1 MKKLFIL
8 ILLIS
13 QYTFADSPLTST
25 DFYKAYIDVPLV
37 QDALKCKGKITNEM
51 MAYINS
57 DTSSL
62 EVKLAIINAIGW
74 NVKGNKSSKLYFK
87 FVMNKKKYKSDFGGN
102 STAFNWNATA
112 DELICYAYMKALDNY
127 FDVSDAFEVAGLA
140 LKKNP
145 NSFAVNMIY
154 NLIKAQGL
162 TAYGESCYASKTF
175 SSLKN
180 NPKLTMDMKKEAMPF
195 VFEYM
200 DYIGKDCKIE

>member
-1 MKKLFIL
+1 MKKLLVIIIL
-8 ILLIS
+8 FS

-25 DFYKAYIDVPLV
+25 DFYKAYMDVPLV
-37 QDALKCKGKITNEM
+37 QEALNSKGKITNKMLEFI
-51 MAYINS
+51 YR
-57 DTSSL
+57 DTNPL
-62 EVKLAIINAIGW
+62 ELKLAIINAIGW
-74 NVKGNKSSKLYFK
+74 KVKGNKSSKLYFK
-87 FVMNKKKYKSDFGGN
+87 FVMNKKKYKSDFGGD

-127 FDVSDAFEVAGLA
+127 FDISDAFEVAALA

-162 TAYGESCYASKTF
+162 TSYREYCSASKIFNT
-175 SSLKN
+175 LKN
-180 NPKLTMDMKKEAMPF
+180 NSNLTTDMKKESMLF

-200 DYIGKDCKIE
+200 DYIGKDCKKE

>member
-1 MKKLFIL
+1 MKKLLIL

-25 DFYKAYIDVPLV
+25 DFYKAYLDVPLV
-37 QDALKCKGKITNEM
+37 QEALNSKGKITNEM

-57 DTSSL
+57 DTNSL

-87 FVMNKKKYKSDFGGN
+87 FVMNKKKYKSDFGGD

-127 FDVSDAFEVAGLA
+127 FDVTDAFEVAGLA

-162 TAYGESCYASKTF
+162 TSYREYCAASKMFNT
-175 SSLKN
+175 LKN
-180 NPKLTMDMKKEAMPF
+180 NPNLTTDMKKESMSF
-195 VFEYM
+195 VFEYI
-200 DYIGKDCKIE
+200 DYIGKDCKID